1 MGKVEE
7 ILVFLAILKSR
18 NASVWTALAGL
29 GTGFLLGKQ
38 CFLETL
44 HISANNS
51 EILRNNRELT
61 CARAG
66 YLLVHTNKNYNYIIY
81 E

>member
-1 MGKVEE
+1 MIKEGGQWEKWRRD
-7 ILVFLAILKSR
+7 LVFLAVLKSR

-29 GTGFLLGKQ
+29 GTGLLLGKQ

-51 EILRNNRELT
+51 EILRNNR
-61 CARAG
+61 
-66 YLLVHTNKNYNYIIY
+66 
-81 E
+81 